1 MFCTPSNFNNWNN
14 ANEFNV
20 NSTGTLSN
28 DNVNNGYGVRPISD
42 FWIYLGI
49 NLFEVLCF
57 VRRRTSTIGITRLS
71 LGLLL
76 QVSSITTMWT
86 TATASAQF
94 PMFDFVWGINL
105 FELCLVRR
113 RSSTTIATLMS
124 SMLLLQA
131 SLMAGTMLTMSTA
144 SAQFPTTVSN
154 FLLTNRML

>member
-28 DNVNNGYGVRPISD
+28 DNVNNGYGVRPISNVW
-42 FWIYLGI
+42 FCLGI
-49 NLFEVLCF
+49 NLIWGVCL

-86 TATASAQF
+86 IATASAQF
-94 PMFDFVWGINL
+94 PIFIYLGINL

-113 RSSTTIATLMS
+113 RTSMTGVTLTSSTWR
-124 SMLLLQA
+124 LLV
-131 SLMAGTMLTMSTA
+131 SLTDGTMLVIATA